1 MGMLQKLFEKLPENR
16 WKNEFR
22 FWVAQSSLA
31 PQGLRRTCPLVGYE
45 YVRELREG
53 DIVVDAG
60 AFTGDFTVYASR
72 KVGPRGHVVAFEPD
86 PKNLRR
92 LNRNLRGE
100 LKNVTIIEKG
110 LWNRSDTLTFRMG
123 DSGLTSGTMDL
134 ANGANAHD
142 ISVKVASLDE
152 ELQRLGIPHIDVLKM
167 DIEGAE
173 IEALMGSQKTLR
185 ESNAYACIATYHI
198 RDGQTTSGSVEQ
210 QLKDLG
216 YHTFSGFP
224 MHLTTYGWKPGAKLN
239 PY

>member
-1 MGMLQKLFEKLPENR
+1 MGLMQKLFERLPENR

-22 FWVAQSSLA
+22 FWVAQSQMA

-45 YVRELREG
+45 YVREIQEG

-72 KVGPRGHVVAFEPD
+72 KAGPRGHVVAFEPD
-86 PKNLRR
+86 PNNLRR

-110 LWNRSDTLTFRMG
+110 LWSNADTLTFRMG
-123 DSGLTSGTMDL
+123 DSGLTSGTT
-134 ANGANAHD
+134 ATASGSISHD
-142 ISVKVASLDE
+142 ISIKVTSLDE
-152 ELQRLGIPHIDVLKM
+152 ELQRLGIHHIDVLKM

-173 IEALMGSQKTLR
+173 IEALTGSRKTLR

-198 RDGQTTSGSVEQ
+198 RDGQTTSSPVEQ
-210 QLKDLG
+210 QLHELG
-216 YHTFSGFP
+216 YCSFSGFP
-224 MHLTTYGWKPGAKLN
+224 MHLTTYGWKPGTKLRH
-239 PY
+239 